1 MDMDYT
7 SATANS
13 LEMSSDPLI
22 SDLQAAF
29 ASLQTDYHF
38 TSYEIDSEQAD
49 LPTTRPGDLP
59 TLQAIL
65 NWPSDKA
72 FPTQANLSHHI
83 SQHAYDD
90 LARSLSSHHQMR
102 LSELQRKQY
111 SLYQA
116 TSNLSFCESTNKK
129 KLTVTPRCLM
139 TLTSWH
145 YLNSSD
151 FLDLEALHLGLQ
163 PPTLRDLSAHAALT
177 SSQHAGSS
185 RCRSHDQLVVFI
197 SSQSRKV
204 GLRAIDNSQDI
215 PRADPN
221 HSDLHADIYIPRG
234 VHPREGRQP
243 YVMDVTLVH
252 PFTGSGTHIQRK
264 VGRTESLKNNKYLS
278 RYGQQGIRF
287 SPLVCSTFNNVGP
300 DLARFLYRLAVLQTG
315 PLAGR
320 ASSSPSIL
328 SSSMPPTSAS
338 ELSQD
343 PEDWSYGP
351 REGVRY
357 SWLMRELMFHISCAT
372 ISRLHGCP
380 PPSPSPPRRPDSP
393 QHDSPSQGLPPP
405 SHTPPHSPLLAPSL
419 PAPSDSPFPNIL
431 PFS

>member
-1 MDMDYT
+1 
-7 SATANS
+7 
-13 LEMSSDPLI
+13 
-22 SDLQAAF
+22 
-29 ASLQTDYHF
+29 
-38 TSYEIDSEQAD
+38 
-49 LPTTRPGDLP
+49 
-59 TLQAIL
+59 
-65 NWPSDKA
+65 
-72 FPTQANLSHHI
+72 
-83 SQHAYDD
+83 
-90 LARSLSSHHQMR
+90 
-102 LSELQRKQY
+102 
-111 SLYQA
+111 
-116 TSNLSFCESTNKK
+116 
-129 KLTVTPRCLM
+129 M

-264 VGRTESLKNNKYLS
+264 VGRTESLKNNKYH
-278 RYGQQGIRF
+278 RRFIGQQGIRF

-357 SWLMRELMFHISCAT
+357 SWLMRELMFHISCAS
-372 ISRLHGCP
+372 ISRLRGCP

-393 QHDSPSQGLPPP
+393 QHDSPSPLC
-405 SHTPPHSPLLAPSL
+405 PLLTLLSWHPLTSSL
-419 PAPSDSPFPNIL
+419 SPNNFCIH
-431 PFS
+431 